1 MIKKSKIYI
10 FLTIVVLLIVIR
22 LLLPGVVLY
31 YANSSLANMKGYYGH
46 IKDIDLALFRGA
58 YKIDSVYLNKVD
70 SVSAKQTP
78 FFAASVIDL
87 SVEWQALFNGHLVG
101 EVIFENPVMVFTK
114 DKVEPGTL
122 KKDSADLIRLL
133 DTFMPLQV
141 NRLKMTNGSIHYI
154 DESTIPLVDISMTN
168 TTLLAENLT
177 NSYDSTTILPAKIS
191 ATADIYGGGLSLNM
205 RLNPLAEY
213 ATFDLNAELKDT
225 NLVALNNLFQA
236 YAKIDVNKG
245 TFGMYAEI
253 AANDGKFIG
262 YVKPLIKDLDI
273 LGKEDRSDNIFR
285 QMWEGTVG
293 GLAQV
298 VENNETDKIAT
309 KIMFEGSLE
318 NPDTNVWY
326 AIATVLRNAFI
337 QAIQPAIDNEINIT
351 SVDGAETDKQ
361 NLFQK
366 IFRKKY
372 KKKQAKK

>member
-58 YKIDSVYLNKVD
+58 YKIGSVYLNKVD

-101 EVIFENPVMVFTK
+101 EVIFENPVIVFTK

-309 KIMFEGSLE
+309 KIIFEGSLE

-372 KKKQAKK
+372 KKKQSKK